1 MQGLR
6 HQLRAVDGH
15 QGGDEGDCG
24 PGHQDLPVDID
35 QLLQRAILLYCIMYI
50 YIYIYVMNMKY
61 INIYEYQFA
70 HLGFYIFELATQSRS
85 KIRGSGIRGTN
96 FFLFYF

>member
-24 PGHQDLPVDID
+24 PGHQDLPVEID
-35 QLLQRAILLYCIMYI
+35 QLLQRAILLYCIM

-85 KIRGSGIRGTN
+85 KIRGSGAQIFV
-96 FFLFYF
+96 FFSF